1 LDTAA
6 IRIAECLSH
15 FLQKLAEGYEIWHRL
30 SGFEPGE
37 GVTKKKGKP
46 DSARALNQNEALV
59 AALSLNAANRAYT

>member
-15 FLQKLAEGYEIWHRL
+15 FLQKLAEEYEIWHRL

-37 GVTKKKGKP
+37 GVTKKKENLTPPELSIKMKP
-46 DSARALNQNEALV
+46 KSLRLV
-59 AALSLNAANRAYT
+59 

>member
-37 GVTKKKGKP
+37 GVTKKGKP
-46 DSARALNQNEALV
+46 ASARALNQSEAQV